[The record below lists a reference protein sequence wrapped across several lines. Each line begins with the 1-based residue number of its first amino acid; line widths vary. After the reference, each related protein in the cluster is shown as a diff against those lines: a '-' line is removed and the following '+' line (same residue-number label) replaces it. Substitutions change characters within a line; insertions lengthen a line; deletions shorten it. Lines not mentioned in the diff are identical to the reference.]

1 VAAGVMISS
10 SVPVTLFVPQL
21 LRIRDFIGSL
31 LALFCDV
38 NFRAM
43 SHIYLQLQ
51 AYPDQHTYVPPR

>member
-10 SVPVTLFVPQL
+10 SVPVTSGSSAFIP
-21 LRIRDFIGSL
+21 IRDFIGSL